1 MKKTIIAALVGLT
14 AMAGAA
20 SASEIRIVNHG
31 AYTVET
37 SELAS
42 NQNYY
47 VRRDVTGGKQISY
60 YQQKSPKNHGIYVE
74 IDGAGYEQGFF
85 EYPEEGKT
93 LVVEF
98 SHSLFNAQV
107 HTKTIDGNQ
116 QNTHGSAIYI
126 R

>member
-1 MKKTIIAALVGLT
+1 MKNLIAAALIGMT
-14 AMAGAA
+14 ALAGAA
-20 SASEIRIVNHG
+20 SASEIRVINHG
-31 AYTVET
+31 AYTVEA

-42 NQNYY
+42 NRDYY

-60 YQQKSPKNHGIYVE
+60 YQQKSPNNNGIYLE
-74 IDGAGYEQGFF
+74 IDGAGYEQGFW
-85 EYPEEGKT
+85 EYPAEGET

-98 SHSLFNAQV
+98 SHTLFNAQV
-107 HTKTIDGNQ
+107 HSKTIVGNQ